1 MRQKAVKKLFFLW
14 IKSLE
19 SHLSKFGLATK
30 SQASGI
36 QASAVSINMT
46 WKSGKHS
53 PLVSERLKA
62 LRFVQQQKVEQSMQ
76 EYTDTIAKLENDYVK
91 NETEI
96 AEYKNE
102 LAAYQTILQTL
113 KRMAKRHLK
122 Q

>member
-1 MRQKAVKKLFFLW
+1 M
-14 IKSLE
+14 
-19 SHLSKFGLATK
+19 
-30 SQASGI
+30 
-36 QASAVSINMT
+36 
-46 WKSGKHS
+46 
-53 PLVSERLKA
+53 VSERLKA
-62 LRFVQQQKVEQSMQ
+62 LRFVQQQKKVEQSMQ

>member
-1 MRQKAVKKLFFLW
+1 VSFIDKEGQSCWRVFIDMDVDNPSKIKTSVELIEVGVKTIRMKKNAAEGSEKTVFLVDK
-14 IKSLE
+14 ILE

-62 LRFVQQQKVEQSMQ
+62 LRFVQQQKS
-76 EYTDTIAKLENDYVK
+76 
-91 NETEI
+91 
-96 AEYKNE
+96 
-102 LAAYQTILQTL
+102 
-113 KRMAKRHLK
+113 
-122 Q
+122 

>member
-1 MRQKAVKKLFFLW
+1 
-14 IKSLE
+14 
-19 SHLSKFGLATK
+19 
-30 SQASGI
+30 
-36 QASAVSINMT
+36 MT

-62 LRFVQQQKVEQSMQ
+62 LRFVQQQKKVEQSMQ